1 MTKLLNAFQTTPTLA
16 NARKIAMYD
25 RKHMMA
31 SALLGP
37 AQHAILS
44 AALAMVI
51 DADLTARR
59 AA

>member
-31 SALLGP
+31 AALLEP

-51 DADLTARR
+51 DADLAARR